1 MIFSVM
7 YYMNCCKLFV
17 FFFILKFV
25 CIDNEKIINFIFF
38 KIGLKFDVLK
48 KIYM

>member
-7 YYMNCCKLFV
+7 YYMNCGKLFI
-17 FFFILKFV
+17 FFLLKFV

-38 KIGLKFDVLK
+38 KIGLKFDVIK